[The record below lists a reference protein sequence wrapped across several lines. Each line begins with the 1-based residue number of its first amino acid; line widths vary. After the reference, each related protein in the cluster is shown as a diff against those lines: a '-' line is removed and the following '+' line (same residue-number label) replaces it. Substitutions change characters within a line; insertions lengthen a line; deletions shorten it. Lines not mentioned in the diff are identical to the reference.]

1 MTEYCVN
8 NNITVSLGHSNS
20 EYEDAQNAINL
31 GASLCTH
38 LYNGMR
44 AYSHREP
51 GVIGACLI
59 NPTLKAELIC
69 DGVHLHKTAVEV
81 TKLCKT
87 SKNIVLISDAMR
99 ATGLPDGIS
108 ELGGQTVIV
117 KDGAARLT
125 DGSLAGST
133 LNLNLAVKNMI
144 GLYNTDLIDAVNM
157 SSINP
162 ARVIGKD
169 DKLGSIEEG
178 KNADLLIFDQ
188 DVEIKHIIKNGI
200 LYK

>member
-1 MTEYCVN
+1 
-8 NNITVSLGHSNS
+8 
-20 EYEDAQNAINL
+20 
-31 GASLCTH
+31 
-38 LYNGMR
+38 
-44 AYSHREP
+44 
-51 GVIGACLI
+51 
-59 NPTLKAELIC
+59 
-69 DGVHLHKTAVEV
+69 
-81 TKLCKT
+81 
-87 SKNIVLISDAMR
+87 MR

-133 LNLNLAVKNMI
+133 LNLNLAVKNII